1 MDVSAQTSTN
11 ENLVDLCRFACAMEI
26 LGGVGEINGRQ
37 LVTDRL
43 GDSRFSPPELWQQAM
58 DVIVA
63 ADAEHPRF
71 EQIAL
76 SRAIDEFA
84 RQYLLLTPVART
96 ARNTELL
103 RLTRPFPQLS
113 WRLERL
119 MQGVT
124 FDASQIGRLDP
135 ANQKI
140 AMTVLRLFCLP
151 PEEAIQESRRE
162 SRRICQSPH
171 TVTQFLN
178 GIAELNRVPGMAGIL
193 AKTPLV
199 IKVRVVSQR
208 PKRRLKQPRIQRE
221 LTRRNEGKPVGSWG
235 SMNLVFL
242 LAMLA
247 GLLPALGRLA
257 SQSQHSAGS
266 HQQPSQPRP
275 GEPGYV
281 SPRYG
286 REQATAVSPFDQEKA
301 EQFLKSLRILN
312 GKEGETPESK
322 ERRQIL
328 EQLFGTLKRENA
340 TATDS
345 SVPGLKPTSPRQLFD
360 AMPSQ
365 PQRADLEKTTVPLPS
380 MTSEYENNGEFKSP
394 FITPNAP
401 PPGLGGP
408 SPGLNRRPNAGS
420 SIFSPR
426 PGQNN

>member
-1 MDVSAQTSTN
+1 MDVSAQSPTN
-11 ENLVDLCRFACAMEI
+11 ENLVDLCRRACAMEI
-26 LGGVGEINGRQ
+26 LGGVAEVDGQQ
-37 LVTDRL
+37 LVTERL
-43 GDSRFSPPELWQQAM
+43 RDSRFSPPELWQQAM
-58 DVIVA
+58 DVIFA
-63 ADAEHPRF
+63 ADAGHPRF

-84 RQYLLLTPVART
+84 RQYLLLTPAARM

-103 RLTRPFPQLS
+103 RLTMPFPQLL

-119 MQGVT
+119 KQGVT
-124 FDASQIGRLDP
+124 FDASHLGRLDQ
-135 ANQKI
+135 ATQKV
-140 AMTVLRLFCLP
+140 AMTVLRLFCLS
-151 PEEAIQESRRE
+151 PEEAIRESRRQ

-171 TVTQFLN
+171 SVTQFLN
-178 GIAELNRVPGMAGIL
+178 GVAELNRVPGMAGIL

-208 PKRRLKQPRIQRE
+208 PKPRLKQPRIQRE
-221 LTRRNEGKPVGSWG
+221 LMRRNEGKPVGSWG
-235 SMNLVFL
+235 AMNLVFL

-247 GLLPALGRLA
+247 GLLPALGRLG

-266 HQQPSQPRP
+266 YQPSSPRP

-286 REQATAVSPFDQEKA
+286 REQATAVAPFDQEKA

-322 ERRQIL
+322 ARRQIL
-328 EQLFGTLKRENA
+328 EQLFGTLQRENA

-345 SVPGLKPTSPRQLFD
+345 SVPGLKPTSPRQMFD

-365 PQRADLEKTTVPLPS
+365 PQRANLEKTTVPLPS
-380 MTSEYENNGEFKSP
+380 MSSEYENDGTHQSP
-394 FITPNAP
+394 FTTPNAP
-401 PPGLGGP
+401 PPGLRGP

-420 SIFSPR
+420 SILT
-426 PGQNN
+426 PGQSN